1 MMLRSGTTELKKK
14 NKTPNRINTDDSVK
28 KIALW
33 GKNPKKI
40 NSKNNYP
47 KGIK

>member
-14 NKTPNRINTDDSVK
+14 KHLNRINTDDSVK

-40 NSKNNYP
+40 DSKNNYP